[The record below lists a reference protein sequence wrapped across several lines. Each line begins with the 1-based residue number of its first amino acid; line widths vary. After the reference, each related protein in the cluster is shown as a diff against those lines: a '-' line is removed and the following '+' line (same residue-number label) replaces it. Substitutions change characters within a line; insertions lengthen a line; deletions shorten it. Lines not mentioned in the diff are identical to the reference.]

1 MPGPKYTNEEK
12 QAYLDLAAEI
22 GHSRAKR
29 ELGYP
34 KSWNTANSWAKEYGV
49 TIALDELK
57 QKAAAFNDWYQTED
71 LLITMQEAIARGRE
85 FILED
90 ADLNADGYKKTVEGM
105 KRAIETMQLLQGKAT
120 TRAGSEKDT
129 GESDP
134 FAEALDAFLT
144 AEQKQP
150 DQEHQETPESP

>member
-1 MPGPKYTNEEK
+1 MPGRKYTEKEK
-12 QAYLDLAAEI
+12 QDYLELASEI
-22 GHSRAKR
+22 GHSRAMR

-34 KSWNTANSWAKEYGV
+34 KHWNTANTWAKEHGV

-90 ADLNADGYKKTVEGM
+90 RDLNADGFKKTVEGM

-120 TRAGSEKDT
+120 SRNGTEKDQDQA
-129 GESDP
+129 DP
-134 FAEALDAFLT
+134 FAEALDAFLA
-144 AEQKQP
+144 AEQSQDAP
-150 DQEHQETPESP
+150 SHQDSPERA